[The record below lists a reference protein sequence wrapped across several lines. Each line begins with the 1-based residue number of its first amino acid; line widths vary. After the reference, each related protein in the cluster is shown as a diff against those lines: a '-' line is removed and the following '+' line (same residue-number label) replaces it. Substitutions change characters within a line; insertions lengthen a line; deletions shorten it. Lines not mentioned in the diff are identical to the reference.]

1 MLRVFTFK
9 YIIIWGDTEDAKEI
23 YMGRPIPRLSEN
35 DIPNEDFIFKNF
47 ESAFEFFSKHHF
59 SGISTSTFFG
69 KSYISSYDNDFP
81 SITKKN
87 FKPFMVMKCY
97 LDITDRVSIQ
107 ELAKDLSADDFC
119 RFLKDREVFF
129 SKNLLTN

>member
-9 YIIIWGDTEDAKEI
+9 YIIIWEDTENVKEI

-59 SGISTSTFFG
+59 FGIDACTFFG
-69 KSYISSYDNDFP
+69 KSYISSDDFP
-81 SITKKN
+81 LITKKN
-87 FKPFMVMKCY
+87 FKPFMVTKCY
-97 LDITDRVSIQ
+97 LDITNRVSIQ
-107 ELAKDLSADDFC
+107 DLAKDLSADDFC
-119 RFLKDREVFF
+119 RFLKDREISF